1 MAWSGA
7 CLVAPP
13 GTPAPCPAEPRPSLD
28 VSPSERPFVL
38 HAVPPAGEEGPED
51 RLAGERHLVGRMLA
65 GEERAFDEFFDAN
78 FRPLYRFALR
88 RLAGDAGAAED
99 VAQRTLCAAIDK
111 LASWRGEAQLLT
123 WLCAICRREVANH
136 FRREHRAGATVELTD
151 DLPEVR
157 AALESALIEP
167 ESPEGNTLRQELIAM
182 VHVALDHVPPHY
194 AQLLEWKYL
203 EDVSVNE
210 MAGRIGSTPKATES
224 MLTRARIVY
233 RDVLEAL
240 LAGRPATARGGTG
253 HGRA

>member
-1 MAWSGA
+1 
-7 CLVAPP
+7 
-13 GTPAPCPAEPRPSLD
+13 
-28 VSPSERPFVL
+28 VL
-38 HAVPPAGEEGPED
+38 RAVPPAGVEQAED
-51 RLAGERHLVGRMLA
+51 RRLNERRLVGRMLA
-65 GEERAFDEFFDAN
+65 GEEPAFDEFFDAN

-88 RLAGDAGAAED
+88 RLAGDAAAAED
-99 VAQRTLCAAIDK
+99 VAQRTLCAAIDN

-136 FRREHRAGATVELTD
+136 FRRERRAGVTVGLID

-157 AALESALIEP
+157 AALESALTEAEDP
-167 ESPEGNTLRQELIAM
+167 ESNTLRQELIAL
-182 VHVALDHVPPHY
+182 VHVALDHLPPHY

-203 EDVSVNE
+203 EDVPVKE

-233 RDVLEAL
+233 REVLEAL

>member
-1 MAWSGA
+1 M
-7 CLVAPP
+7 
-13 GTPAPCPAEPRPSLD
+13 
-28 VSPSERPFVL
+28 L
-38 HAVPPAGEEGPED
+38 HAVPPAREAEAED
-51 RLAGERHLVGRMLA
+51 RLAHERHLVARMLA
-65 GEERAFDEFFDAN
+65 GEERAFDEFFAAS

-88 RLAGDAGAAED
+88 RAAGDANVAED

-123 WLCAICRREVANH
+123 WLCAICRRELADH
-136 FRREHRAGATVELTD
+136 FRRERRAGATVELTD

-157 AALESALIEP
+157 AALESAWTEP
-167 ESPEGNTLRQELIAM
+167 ENPERNTLRQELIAL
-182 VHVALDHVPPHY
+182 VHVALDHLPQRY

-203 EDVSVNE
+203 EGVPVKE

-240 LAGRPATARGGTG
+240 LAGRPASTRGGTG

>member
-1 MAWSGA
+1 
-7 CLVAPP
+7 
-13 GTPAPCPAEPRPSLD
+13 
-28 VSPSERPFVL
+28 VL
-38 HAVPPAGEEGPED
+38 HAVPPAGAAQPED
-51 RLAGERHLVGRMLA
+51 RLAHERRLVARMLA
-65 GEERAFDEFFDAN
+65 GEEWAFDEFFEAS

-88 RLAGDAGAAED
+88 RVGGDANVAEE

-136 FRREHRAGATVELTD
+136 FRRERGIGATVELID

-157 AALESALIEP
+157 AALESALAEAENP
-167 ESPEGNTLRQELIAM
+167 EDNTLRQELIAL
-182 VHVALDHVPPHY
+182 VHVALDHLPSHY

-203 EDVSVNE
+203 EDVSVKE

-224 MLTRARIVY
+224 MLTRARLVY

-240 LAGRPATARGGTG
+240 LAGRPVSARGGTG

>member
-1 MAWSGA
+1 
-7 CLVAPP
+7 
-13 GTPAPCPAEPRPSLD
+13 
-28 VSPSERPFVL
+28 
-38 HAVPPAGEEGPED
+38 VPPAGVEQAED
-51 RLAGERHLVGRMLA
+51 RQRYERRQVGRMLA

-88 RLAGDAGAAED
+88 RLAGDAAAAED
-99 VAQRTLCAAIDK
+99 VAQRTLCAAIDN

-136 FRREHRAGATVELTD
+136 FRRERRAGVTVGLID

-157 AALESALIEP
+157 AALESALTEA
-167 ESPEGNTLRQELIAM
+167 EDPEGNALRQELIAL
-182 VHVALDHVPPHY
+182 VHVALDHLPRHY

-203 EDVSVNE
+203 EDVPVKE
-210 MAGRIGSTPKATES
+210 MAGRVGSTAKATES

-233 RDVLEAL
+233 REVLEAL